1 MLSMTLFF
9 SITERDGVTNNF
21 NSFHTTTKPNLV
33 PNTGNIHLIMCTI
46 QNQNRKEKRSTCVL
60 YHNMCPIPQHVSHTT
75 TCVLYHNMCPI
86 PQHVSHTTTCVP
98 YHNICPIPQ
107 HVQLQQQ
114 SVPKCFPLYQVQ
126 VDFFLLLFL
135 RGVTSIF
142 FSPFVFFVLFFCWFV
157 GGGGWC

>member
-1 MLSMTLFF
+1 MLLSTSCSPACEAQQSVMLSMTLFF

-46 QNQNRKEKRSTCVL
+46 QNQNRKEKRSTRVL
-60 YHNMCPIPQHVSHTT
+60 YHNMCPIPPHVS
-75 TCVLYHNMCPI
+75 Y
-86 PQHVSHTTTCVP
+86 TTTCVP
-98 YHNICPIPQ
+98 YHNMCPIPQ